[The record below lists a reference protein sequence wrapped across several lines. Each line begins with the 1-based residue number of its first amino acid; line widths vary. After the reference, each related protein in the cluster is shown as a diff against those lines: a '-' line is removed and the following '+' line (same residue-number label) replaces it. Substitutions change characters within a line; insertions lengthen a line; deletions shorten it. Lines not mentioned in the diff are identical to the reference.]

1 MCNADPH
8 DAAACLRQLLDCA
21 ERGCDLF
28 RMTVPDVDA
37 ARVLGEVRRKS
48 PIPVV
53 ADIHFDWRC
62 ALAAIEA
69 GTDALRLN
77 PGNIG
82 SRDRVQAV
90 ARAAKEKGVPVRIGV
105 NGGSLE
111 KGETLVSSALKHLKI
126 LEDEGFRDVV
136 ISAKASNVAGTLATY
151 RELAERTDCPLHLG
165 VTEAGTLLP
174 GAVRSSVALGILL
187 SEGIGDTIRVSLTG
201 KPEKEVKVGLEIL
214 RSLGLRAPGP
224 AVTSCPTCGR
234 TKVDLVRVATQ
245 VEEALEVLHRDWMGD
260 NGENNRIIELS
271 NNRMGAEGDEENNRI
286 IELSNNRMGAEGDEE
301 NNRIIELSNNRMGA
315 EGDEENNRIIEL
327 SNNRMGAEGDE
338 ENNRIIELSNN
349 RMGAE
354 GDEENNRIIEL
365 SNNRMGDARDE
376 KNNRMG
382 LSNDRVSGGKGIRLF
397 DYSTIRSFP
406 KVAVMGCAVNG
417 PGEAKDADVALCGG
431 DGDFLLYVRGKPVGR
446 VSAADAVGKV
456 IEHVL
461 ACR

>member
-1 MCNADPH
+1 MFSRKQTRSLKVGNLPLGGGAPVSVQTMCNADPH

-90 ARAAKEKGVPVRIGV
+90 ARAAKEKGVPIRIGV

-151 RELAERTDCPLHLG
+151 RELAESTDCPLHLG

-245 VEEALEVLHRDWMGD
+245 VEEALDTLR
-260 NGENNRIIELS
+260 L
-271 NNRMGAEGDEENNRI
+271 
-286 IELSNNRMGAEGDEE
+286 
-301 NNRIIELSNNRMGA
+301 
-315 EGDEENNRIIEL
+315 
-327 SNNRMGAEGDE
+327 
-338 ENNRIIELSNN
+338 
-349 RMGAE
+349 
-354 GDEENNRIIEL
+354 
-365 SNNRMGDARDE
+365 
-376 KNNRMG
+376 
-382 LSNDRVSGGKGIRLF
+382 DRYPR
-397 DYSTIRSFP
+397 
-406 KVAVMGCAVNG
+406 VAVMGCAVNG

-431 DGDFLLYVRGKPVGR
+431 DGDFLLYVRGKPAGR